1 VAESGYSAGI
11 ESSDREPS
19 CSIVVAINGD
29 YGITEST
36 PRFVHWPTAVL
47 AGVKRIL
54 PPHHV
59 HQSGLSTMTL
69 Q

>member
-1 VAESGYSAGI
+1 MAESGYSAGI

-19 CSIVVAINGD
+19 YSIVIAIDGD
-29 YGITEST
+29 YGILKSN

-54 PPHHV
+54 PPRHV
-59 HQSGLSTMTL
+59 HQSGLSTISL

>member
-11 ESSDREPS
+11 ESSDREAS
-19 CSIVVAINGD
+19 YSVVVAIDGD
-29 YGITEST
+29 YGILKSN